1 MSKQEQEEFL
11 KWILNQSQGVAL
23 IIEPVG
29 KGEYLDTN
37 RLKANKKV
45 YYDRLFRQ
53 VGLKVVKEGRFI
65 WNDIDTE
72 FEHYSSSDMMR

>member
-1 MSKQEQEEFL
+1 
-11 KWILNQSQGVAL
+11 
-23 IIEPVG
+23 
-29 KGEYLDTN
+29 LDTN